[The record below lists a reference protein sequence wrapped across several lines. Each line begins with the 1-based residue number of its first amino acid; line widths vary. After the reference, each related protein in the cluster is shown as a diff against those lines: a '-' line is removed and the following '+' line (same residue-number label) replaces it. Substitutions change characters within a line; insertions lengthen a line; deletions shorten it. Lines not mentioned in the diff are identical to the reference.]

1 MMKKQFILVALFPL
15 VGMTS
20 CEKFLD
26 EKPDIKL
33 VVPKSLDDADLLL
46 NDYSTMNDNY
56 PLYGELGNDDYFL
69 TKELWEAASD
79 IDQRNSYVW
88 ADVPYEDVSQ
98 WRNPYKAVYNANQVL
113 EILSKTTANNKD
125 KRFQRISGEAHFF
138 RAFAF
143 QFLIEI
149 YCVAYQAGTAA
160 DEYGIPLRLDP
171 AIDETS
177 SRASLKDSYNQVI
190 KDYKTAATSLPEQN
204 EFVGRPFKASAY
216 AGLSRA
222 YLSMGDYAQAY
233 AYADSCLLLYSDL
246 LDFNTLDSSKSL
258 PIARFNKEV
267 LFPALSKYTGI
278 MNAEYCFV
286 DTVLHRTYTKDD
298 WRKTVLF
305 EASNELEGA
314 FHFKGNYDN
323 ATGNL
328 FVGLTTSEV
337 FLNKAESAVRIG
349 KVSEALSAM
358 NQLLKTR
365 WKTGTF
371 SEWSET
377 NTERLL
383 TMILAERRKELVF
396 RGRRWADLKRLN
408 LNPRFQKTLV
418 RKLGNKE
425 YELAPNSPKYAYR
438 LSEIVI
444 NLSGIPQNRR

>member
-1 MMKKQFILVALFPL
+1 MMNKQFMLIALL
-15 VGMTS
+15 SLLGLTS

-46 NDYSTMNDNY
+46 NDYTTMNDNY
-56 PLYGELGNDDYFL
+56 PLYGELGSDDYFL
-69 TKELWEAASD
+69 TKELWEASPD
-79 IDQRNSYVW
+79 IDQRNTYIW
-88 ADVPYEDVSQ
+88 ADAPYEDVSQ
-98 WRNPYKAVYNANQVL
+98 WRNPYKTVYNANQVL
-113 EILSKTTANNKD
+113 EILSISTANNND

-149 YCVAYQAGTAA
+149 YGVAYQASTAA

-171 AIDETS
+171 AIDEPST
-177 SRASLKDSYNQVI
+177 RASLKDSYDQVI
-190 KDYKTAATSLPEQN
+190 KDYKIAAASLPQQN

-233 AYADSCLLLYSDL
+233 AYADSCMLHYSDL
-246 LDFNTLDSSKSL
+246 LDFNTLDPSKSL

-267 LFPALSKYTGI
+267 LFPAVSKYAGI
-278 MNAEYCFV
+278 MNADYCFV
-286 DTVLHRTYTKDD
+286 DTVLYRTYAEDD
-298 WRKTVLF
+298 CRKTLFF
-305 EASNELEGA
+305 EASNILEGA
-314 FHFKGNYDN
+314 FHFKGNFDN

-328 FVGLTTSEV
+328 FVGLSTSEV

-349 KVSEALSAM
+349 KVSEALSTM
-358 NQLLKTR
+358 NQFLKTR
-365 WKTGTF
+365 WKTGAF
-371 SEWSET
+371 SDWKET
-377 NTERLL
+377 DPERLL
-383 TMILAERRKELVF
+383 AMIVEERRKELVF

-408 LNPRFQKTLV
+408 LDPRFQKKLI
-418 RKLGNKE
+418 RKLGEKE
-425 YELAPNSPKYAYR
+425 YQLEPNSPKYAYR

-444 NLSGIPQNRR
+444 NLSGIPQNKR